1 MAATQDWQGV
11 YSHFDQD
18 KSGSIDQGELANALR
33 QFGYN
38 LSPRLVDLVER
49 KYGGINNPLTTLSF
63 PLTWID
69 PPANAAQGRNA
80 GITFD
85 RFVRACVVIKQLTET
100 FNRMK
105 GPNPYVQ
112 MDYETFM
119 QTVLILP

>member
-1 MAATQDWQGV
+1 M
-11 YSHFDQD
+11 
-18 KSGSIDQGELANALR
+18 I
-33 QFGYN
+33 
-38 LSPRLVDLVER
+38 DLVER
-49 KYGGINNPLTTLSF
+49 KY
-63 PLTWID
+63 D